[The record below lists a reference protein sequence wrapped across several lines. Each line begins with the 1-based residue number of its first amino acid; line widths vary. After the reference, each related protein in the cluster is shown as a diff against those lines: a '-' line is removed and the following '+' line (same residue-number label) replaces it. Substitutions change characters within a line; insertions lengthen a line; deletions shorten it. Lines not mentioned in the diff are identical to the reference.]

1 MSAAPLLNI
10 KGLTLR
16 YGGLAAVEDLDLIV
30 AEGALDAL
38 IGPNGAGKTS
48 LFNLI
53 SGLTRQDDGE
63 IWLGGARIDRLSPS
77 QRARRGLAR
86 TFQNLR
92 LFTETTAI
100 ENVLVGMHLHVGGS
114 LLEILT
120 RFGRFRQAERAAV
133 DAARELLAFVGLSS
147 VEYAP
152 AGSLSYG
159 DQRRLEIARA
169 LAAKP
174 KLLLLDEP
182 AAGMNPAETAALR
195 LLLEKLRAQKISMLL
210 VEHDMSLV
218 MRLCDKITVLNFG
231 RKIAEGPP
239 DAVRANPAVIE
250 AYLGV
255 KGAAHFRGDA
265 A

>member
-1 MSAAPLLNI
+1 MSAAPLLSI

-16 YGGLAAVEDLDLIV
+16 YGGLAAIEDFDLSV
-30 AEGALDAL
+30 TEGALDAL

-53 SGLTRQDDGE
+53 SGLTRQDEGE
-63 IWLGGARIDRLSPS
+63 ICLGGARIDRLSPS

-92 LFTETTAI
+92 LFAEMTAI

-114 LLEILT
+114 LIEILT
-120 RFGRFRQAERAAV
+120 RLGRFRKAERAAV
-133 DAARELLAFVGLSS
+133 EAARELLAFVGLSPS
-147 VEYAP
+147 EYAP

-195 LLLEKLRAQKISMLL
+195 LLLEKLRAQNISMLL

-218 MRLCDKITVLNFG
+218 MRLCDTITVLNFG

-239 DAVRANPAVIE
+239 DAVRADPAVME

-255 KGAAHFRGDA
+255 RGAAHVRGDSA
-265 A
+265 